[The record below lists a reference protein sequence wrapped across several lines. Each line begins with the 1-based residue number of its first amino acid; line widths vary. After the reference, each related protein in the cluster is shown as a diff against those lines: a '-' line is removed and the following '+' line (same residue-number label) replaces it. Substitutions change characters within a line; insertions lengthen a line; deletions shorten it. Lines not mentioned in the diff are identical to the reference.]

1 MWFTREEIRDIAN
14 GDKRLTIRQKKSNG
28 QLPIKIGSKTW
39 LKTGSLVSKER
50 YGQIR
55 MIGLEIKAL
64 EEMTIKDAN
73 LGGYQTAEAYIN
85 DQLEEFNSNCDL
97 KTPMLF
103 YTFEVLDID
112 WDLVNTL

>member
-1 MWFTREEIRDIAN
+1 MWFTRQEIKDIAN
-14 GDKRLTIRQKKSNG
+14 GSKRLTIRQKKSNG
-28 QLPIKIGSKTW
+28 QLPIKVGSKTW

-55 MIGLEIKAL
+55 VIGLEIKPLGAMNL
-64 EEMTIKDAN
+64 KDAN
-73 LGGYQTAEAYIN
+73 LGGYSSSEAYIKA
-85 DQLEEFNSNCDL
+85 QLEEFNSNCTLD
-97 KTPMLF
+97 TEMLF